1 MRCETELLPQFGN
14 LCLILTADYS
24 CIGHDYAFM
33 LGSPSQYRYMHV
45 YSEVCMHTHR
55 LPSFCRSTSWA
66 NLHRHTNIPPTRRA
80 YSACLKESKADSNY
94 HYPRPHRNQRVS
106 ERPEIYIDGK
116 QLRIRNGSGRVH
128 GPGNG
133 VLRGK
138 ATCGNVGM
146 LHIWWTD
153 AEALVS
159 GRMGIPSVRPK
170 SASARW

>member
-1 MRCETELLPQFGN
+1 MIMR
-14 LCLILTADYS
+14 LCLVHPASSGTCMYIAKYACIRTDFHPSVDQRPGPIYTLTLIS
-24 CIGHDYAFM
+24 
-33 LGSPSQYRYMHV
+33 
-45 YSEVCMHTHR
+45 
-55 LPSFCRSTSWA
+55 LP
-66 NLHRHTNIPPTRRA
+66 PRRA

-159 GRMGIPSVRPK
+159 DAWEYPRYVRGRPRRDG
-170 SASARW
+170 RWSGL